1 MLHDPEI
8 YSNPME
14 FNPDRYQNLDS
25 EMRKV
30 TDLAFGFGR
39 RACPGFYFA
48 EGTIFAIVTTALAAC
63 EIIPDVDENGKH
75 VLPEVVYTSGAIV
88 WV

>member
-1 MLHDPEI
+1 MDFDPE
-8 YSNPME
+8 
-14 FNPDRYQNLDS
+14 RYQNLDS

-48 EGTIFAIVTTALAAC
+48 EGTIFAIVSTLLATC
-63 EIIPDVDENGKH
+63 EILPVVDEHGESITPN
-75 VLPEVVYTSGAIV
+75 VAYTSGTIS
-88 WV
+88 